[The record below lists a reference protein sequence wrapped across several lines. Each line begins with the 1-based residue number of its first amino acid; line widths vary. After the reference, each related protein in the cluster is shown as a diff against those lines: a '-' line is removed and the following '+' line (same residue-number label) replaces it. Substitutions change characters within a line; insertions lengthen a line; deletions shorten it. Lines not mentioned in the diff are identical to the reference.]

1 MKIEAMKISLS
12 VFLIILSMMSF
23 VVIMTN
29 TVIEKNINKSTIR
42 FEEDRNNCECKYSY
56 QYYLQMITKCM
67 MSFIFGGIVNELNFI
82 KMGFI

>member
-42 FEEDRNNCECKYSY
+42 FEEDRNNCERKYSY

-82 KMGFI
+82 KIGFI

>member
-1 MKIEAMKISLS
+1 MKIEAVKISLS
-12 VFLIILSMMSF
+12 VFLIILGMMSF

-29 TVIEKNINKSTIR
+29 TVIEKNISKNTIR
-42 FEEDRNNCECKYSY
+42 FEEDRNHCDSKYSY

-67 MSFIFGGIVNELNFI
+67 MSFILVNELNFI